1 MKNIYGINYYRT
13 FQTSPAS
20 APTGRHT
27 KTVGAAHRTTRQTV
41 GAAHR
46 TTRQTV
52 GAAHRTTR
60 QTVGA
65 AHRTH
70 YHIILFMMM
79 LALLSSL
86 HAERAKKIF
95 YHPPADYYFYLSEP
109 LPQYLLQKIIK
120 KGARPAIAYSITSSD
135 WLRKNIKTIKT
146 SKPLFFING
155 KLSKIEQQRLH
166 ELLKALEYHAT
177 IIHILKNSPSL
188 SFSPLFRSYY
198 TISFDKKKTVMRH
211 QKKKSAALFA
221 TPADTFSFKH
231 SISVT
236 NQLSFPRLSY
246 TFISSEALSHEQLT
260 KIKPKET
267 VIFFFQK
274 EKKLSHFLENW

>member
-1 MKNIYGINYYRT
+1 MKIVRM
-13 FQTSPAS
+13 
-20 APTGRHT
+20 
-27 KTVGAAHRTTRQTV
+27 V
-41 GAAHR
+41 
-46 TTRQTV
+46 
-52 GAAHRTTR
+52 
-60 QTVGA
+60 
-65 AHRTH
+65 
-70 YHIILFMMM
+70 LFIT
-79 LALLSSL
+79 LFSFFFSL
-86 HAERAKKIF
+86 HAETLKKIF

-109 LPQYLLQKIIK
+109 LPYYLLEKIIK
-120 KGARPAIAYSITSSD
+120 KGAKPAIVYSITSSD

-146 SKPLFFING
+146 TKSLFFING

-177 IIHILKNSPSL
+177 VIHILKDSPPL

-198 TISFDKKKTVMRH
+198 TISFDKKKIVMRH

-236 NQLSFPRLSY
+236 NQLSFPTLSY
-246 TFISSEALSHEQLT
+246 RFISSEALSYEQLT